1 MSKISVFLA
10 DWQVLFREGVH
21 FTLSGEEDFEVIG
34 EGTTAEEVLAFI
46 ETNLP
51 EVAVLNINHGKL
63 SGAEA
68 TRRIKKNLPSVS
80 VILTMDNDNEEKLF
94 SAIKSGASACLSK
107 DTDPEDLVNIIR
119 KVAEGSYPISE
130 ALLRPGI
137 TSRIID
143 EFEASLVI
151 GEQLNNLLAH
161 LAPREGE
168 IMRHIADG
176 GSEEQVCQALDI
188 SEETMRQHLELI
200 RTKLV
205 ANNYSRELIQAVQ
218 AHLLLIPQAKVGGLP
233 TTEHVT
239 KEEFSAFKESL
250 REHLKSFMGE

>member
-1 MSKISVFLA
+1 MDS
-10 DWQVLFREGVH
+10 DD
-21 FTLSGEEDFEVIG
+21 ED
-34 EGTTAEEVLAFI
+34 
-46 ETNLP
+46 
-51 EVAVLNINHGKL
+51 
-63 SGAEA
+63 
-68 TRRIKKNLPSVS
+68 
-80 VILTMDNDNEEKLF
+80 KLF

-107 DTDPEDLVNIIR
+107 DTDPDDLINIIR

-137 TSRIID
+137 ASRIID
-143 EFEASLVI
+143 EFETSLVI
-151 GEQLNNLLAH
+151 GKQLNNLLAH
-161 LAPREGE
+161 LSPREGE

-176 GSEEQVCQALDI
+176 SSEEQVCQALDI

-205 ANNYSRELIQAVQ
+205 ANNYSRDLIQAVQ

-239 KEEFSAFKESL
+239 KEEFNAFKESL
-250 REHLKSFMGE
+250 REHLKSFMSE